1 MSKPVRISVALAA
14 LLVTAAPA
22 MAQRHPG
29 PSKLRDADHSPPT
42 AVVHITVPALI
53 RSRAQPDRP
62 PTPGDDNATK
72 VSNGATLR
80 AVEPQPDNAAGPGND
95 SAGVRQTYPTYLGRQ
110 PDSSATGP
118 HVKVFS
124 GANLRAGEPQPDA
137 AAGPHVKVFDGATLR
152 AGEPQPDAAAKP
164 IMSVR
169 KAGEPPEA
177 APQPAGGEP
186 APARMRTMNNLKQ
199 LGLGAH

>member
-1 MSKPVRISVALAA
+1 MSKPLRISVALAA

-42 AVVHITVPALI
+42 SAITVPALI

-72 VSNGATLR
+72 VSDGATLR
-80 AVEPQPDNAAGPGND
+80 AGESQPD
-95 SAGVRQTYPTYLGRQ
+95 
-110 PDSSATGP
+110 
-118 HVKVFS
+118 
-124 GANLRAGEPQPDA
+124 E

-152 AGEPQPDAAAKP
+152 AGEPQPDGAAGPHVKAFDGATLRAGEPQPQPAAKP
-164 IMSVR
+164 ILSVR

-177 APQPAGGEP
+177 APQPEGEES
-186 APARMRTMNNLKQ
+186 AAARMQTQNNLKQ
-199 LGLGAH
+199 ISLGAH